1 MSTTVVVGLLGM
13 IIIAAF
19 GFMGRRRPVKNIEEW
34 TVGGRNYGVLTAW
47 VLQAGETF
55 TTFTFLGTVG
65 LVVSIGASAFYAIP
79 YVPLAYI
86 AMYWVGPKIWRKAK
100 ELGYLTQADF
110 LRGSYNSPTLGWL
123 AAFFGILFLLP
134 YLQLQI
140 TGLGIVISVAT
151 GGEIN
156 ENYAI
161 VMAFVLVI
169 GFVLWSGI
177 RGVALTSYLKDLLMI
192 VVVLVLTFVVPF
204 HFRGGLD
211 FGVEEILDSMP
222 DLLFVQHGETGVAWV
237 ISSMAISIIGVMF
250 YALPHTWPA
259 LMSGRSEK
267 VVRQNL
273 IYLPI
278 YNMLAC
284 IPMLLGYTAI
294 LAFGLSQDGDLAML
308 KMAAAS
314 LPDWLT
320 GIVLVA
326 AASTAMVPGA
336 ALLNAIAPLAVQ
348 NVFMIKGEKNKIA
361 YNRIFVVVFGL
372 GALVLAL
379 TIPSLLGM
387 MLLLTYSGSTQV
399 VPAILGAVI
408 PRIKLHKASVISGLC
423 SGLFIVLLFTFSP
436 IHGPN
441 INEGISGLAV
451 NIVVLAVVEF
461 AIRANRPRPSVI
473 PEPAEEVV

>member
-1 MSTTVVVGLLGM
+1 MSTTLIVG
-13 IIIAAF
+13 IIGIVLIAAF
-19 GFMGRRRPVKNIEEW
+19 GFVGRKRPVKNIEEW
-34 TVGGRNYGVLTAW
+34 TVGGRNYGVVTAW

-65 LVVSIGASAFYAIP
+65 LVVSMGASAFYSVP

-100 ELGYLTQADF
+100 AGGYLTQADF
-110 LRGSYNSPTLGWL
+110 LRGSYNSRTLGWL

-151 GGEIN
+151 HGEIN

-161 VMAFVLVI
+161 VLAFVLVI

-177 RGVALTSYLKDLLMI
+177 RGVALTSYLKDALMVI
-192 VVVLVLTFVVPF
+192 VVIALAIIIPF

-211 FGVEEILDSMP
+211 FGLNEIMDRMP
-222 DLLFVQHGETGVAWV
+222 ELLSVQSGDYGVAWV
-237 ISSMAISIIGVMF
+237 VTSMGISMIGVMF
-250 YALPHTWPA
+250 YALPHSWPA
-259 LMSGRSEK
+259 LLSGRTEK
-267 VVRQNL
+267 VVRRNL

-284 IPMLLGYTAI
+284 IPMMLGYTAI

-320 GIVLVA
+320 GVVLIA

-348 NVFMIKGEKNKIA
+348 NIFMIRGEDRKIA

-372 GALVLAL
+372 GALILAL
-379 TIPSLLGM
+379 TMPGLLGL
-387 MLLLTYSGSTQV
+387 MLLLTFSGSTQI
-399 VPAILGAVI
+399 VPGILGAVI
-408 PRIKLHKASVISGLC
+408 PRLQLHKASVISGLC
-423 SGLFIVLLFTFSP
+423 AGLFVVLLFTFSP
-436 IHGPN
+436 IQGPN
-441 INEGISGLAV
+441 INEGISGLVV
-451 NIVVLAVVEF
+451 NITLLAIVELV
-461 AIRANRPRPSVI
+461 IRTVRARSSS
-473 PEPAEEVV
+473 AEARVEQSA

>member
-1 MSTTVVVGLLGM
+1 MNTTIIVGVCG
-13 IIIAAF
+13 IILIAAF
-19 GFMGRRRPVKNIEEW
+19 GFIGRKRPVKNIEEW

-65 LVVSIGASAFYAIP
+65 LVVSMGASAFYSIP

-86 AMYWVGPKIWRKAK
+86 VMYWIGPKLWRKAK
-100 ELGYLTQADF
+100 DAGYLTQADF
-110 LRGSYNSPTLGWL
+110 LSGYYNSRTLGWL
-123 AAFFGILFLLP
+123 TAFFGILFLLP

-151 GGEIN
+151 NGEIN

-161 VMAFVLVI
+161 VLAFLLVI

-177 RGVALTSYLKDLLMI
+177 RGVALTSYLKDALMI
-192 VVVLVLTFVVPF
+192 VVVLALTLVIPI

-211 FGVEEILDSMP
+211 FGIDEIMDKMP
-222 DLLFVQHGETGVAWV
+222 EMLSVQPGEYGIPWV
-237 ISSMAISIIGVMF
+237 ISSMAISMIGVMF
-250 YALPHTWPA
+250 YALPHSWPA
-259 LMSGRSEK
+259 LLSGRSEK

-308 KMAAAS
+308 KMAAAA

-348 NVFMIKGEKNKIA
+348 NVFRIKNETKKIT

-372 GALVLAL
+372 GALILAL
-379 TIPSLLGM
+379 AMPNLLGM
-387 MLLLTYSGSTQV
+387 MLLLTFSGSTQV
-399 VPAILGAVI
+399 VPGVIGAVL
-408 PRIKLHKASVISGLC
+408 PKVNLHKASVLSGLC
-423 SGLFIVLLFTFSP
+423 SGLFVVMLFTFSP

-451 NIVVLAVVEF
+451 NIVVLLLVE
-461 AIRANRPRPSVI
+461 AGIRMGRRRTSERELAALEQP
-473 PEPAEEVV
+473 